1 MFATPKF
8 TTTKHPRAVLLGLAA
23 AAAAALAGLS
33 GCADNDMSNRPG
45 MDHGS
50 SSSASAAPSTSAAA
64 PSVSTTPAAGPHND
78 ADVMFATMMIPHHN
92 QAIEMSDI
100 LLAKDDTDSEV
111 AALAQKIKTAQ
122 GPEVAQMTGWLVG
135 WGENPSTG
143 GMQHGDDDGM
153 MSQAEMDALRNAT
166 GDAAT
171 QLFLDGMIKH
181 HTGAIAMAKTELEE
195 GANPDAKKLAQ
206 AIIDTQEAEIAEMR
220 RLGGT

>member
-100 LLAKDDTDSEV
+100 LLAKDNIDAEV
-111 AALAQKIKTAQ
+111 TALAQKIKAAQ

-135 WGENPSTG
+135 WGEDPSTG
-143 GMQHGDDDGM
+143 GMQHGGDDAM
-153 MSQAEMDALRNAT
+153 MSQAEMDALKNAT
-166 GDAAT
+166 G
-171 QLFLDGMIKH
+171 
-181 HTGAIAMAKTELEE
+181 AMRQPSCSSTA
-195 GANPDAKKLAQ
+195 
-206 AIIDTQEAEIAEMR
+206 
-220 RLGGT
+220 

>member
-1 MFATPKF
+1 MFTTPKLI
-8 TTTKHPRAVLLGLAA
+8 TTKLPRAVLLGIAA
-23 AAAAALAGLS
+23 GTAAALTGLA
-33 GCADNDMSNRPG
+33 GCADNDMSG

-50 SSSASAAPSTSAAA
+50 SSSASAAPSSSAAA
-64 PSVSTTPAAGPHND
+64 PSVSSTPAAGPHND
-78 ADVMFATMMIPHHN
+78 ADVMFASMMIPHHN

-100 LLAKDDTDSEV
+100 LLAKDATDSEV
-111 AALAQKIKTAQ
+111 AALAQKIKAAQ

-135 WGENPSTG
+135 WGEDPSAG
-143 GMQHGDDDGM
+143 GMQHGDGGM

-166 GDAAT
+166 GDEAT

>member
-1 MFATPKF
+1 MFTTPKF
-8 TTTKHPRAVLLGLAA
+8 ITTKLPRAVLLGIAA
-23 AAAAALAGLS
+23 GTAAALTGLA
-33 GCADNDMSNRPG
+33 GCADNDMSG

-50 SSSASAAPSTSAAA
+50 SRSASAAPSSSAAA
-64 PSVSTTPAAGPHND
+64 PSVSSTPAAGPHND
-78 ADVMFATMMIPHHN
+78 ADVMFASMMIPHHN

-135 WGENPSTG
+135 WGEDPSTG
-143 GMQHGDDDGM
+143 GMQHGGDDGM

-206 AIIDTQEAEIAEMR
+206 AIIDSQEAEIAEMR